1 MSRKVEAI
9 YNLNLLKCRSDGNPL
24 NSSIAPVPPPTSPLA
39 LSPPSTS
46 PPSPYAFW
54 GPPSGRTPPG
64 TPPTSEQEKSNSGKA
79 KSFFTTKRVVGIS
92 IGGVFVLIILV
103 LVVLFLMPRGTKR
116 RGASDRISKLHQ
128 IGAYRDRENP
138 PMDNES
144 RVQPNNQL
152 QKGKQLVSHFFF
164 VNLIYDYA
172 VFSRIIN
179 MHFGNVTS

>member
-1 MSRKVEAI
+1 MLSWKVEAI
-9 YNLNLLKCRSDGNPL
+9 YNSNPVKCRKDGNPF

-39 LSPPSTS
+39 PSPPSTT

-64 TPPTSEQEKSNSGKA
+64 KRADGPSAQEKSNSGKA
-79 KSFFTTKRVVGIS
+79 KNFFTTKRVVGIS

-116 RGASDRISKLHQ
+116 TGESDRISKPHQ

-138 PMDNES
+138 PMDNGS
-144 RVQPNNQL
+144 MVQPNNEI
-152 QKGKQLVSHFFF
+152 QKGNLRLSHFRS
-164 VNLIYDYA
+164 I
-172 VFSRIIN
+172 
-179 MHFGNVTS
+179 